1 MTQFAIGAVQAHSSV
16 SFLPYTNYMLPT
28 GGAAT
33 CIQFGEVYA
42 LPLHLWDLGPAR
54 SNHLVGLDHSA
65 LGFSQLSFLRLLF
78 KRKKKGKKI
87 KNAVA
92 ALEKA
97 RSQQVT
103 LLHKA
108 GS

>member
-1 MTQFAIGAVQAHSSV
+1 
-16 SFLPYTNYMLPT
+16 MLPT

-54 SNHLVGLDHSA
+54 SNHLVGLDHSV

-78 KRKKKGKKI
+78 KRKKKEKKI
-87 KNAVA
+87 K
-92 ALEKA
+92 KCC
-97 RSQQVT
+97 
-103 LLHKA
+103 
-108 GS
+108 GSLRKSTFPTSDPSAQSWQLKT

>member
-1 MTQFAIGAVQAHSSV
+1 
-16 SFLPYTNYMLPT
+16 MLPT

-42 LPLHLWDLGPAR
+42 LPLHLWDLCPAR
-54 SNHLVGLDHSA
+54 SNHLVGLDHSV
-65 LGFSQLSFLRLLF
+65 LGFSQVSFLRQE
-78 KRKKKGKKI
+78 KKEK

-97 RSQQVT
+97 LS
-103 LLHKA
+103 
-108 GS
+108 